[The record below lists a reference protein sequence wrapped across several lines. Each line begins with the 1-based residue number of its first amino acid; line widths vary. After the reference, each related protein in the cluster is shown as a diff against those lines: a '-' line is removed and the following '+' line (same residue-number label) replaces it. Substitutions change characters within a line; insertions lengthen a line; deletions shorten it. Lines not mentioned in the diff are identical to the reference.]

1 MGRGMSL
8 KARLAED
15 LKAAMRERDSVR
27 LDTIRSI
34 RAAVTQREV
43 DGQKDLDDTAIVE
56 LVRGLRKQ
64 RLESIEQYEKGGRQ
78 DLVEKETREKELL
91 EAYLPQAPDAQAIE
105 GAVRAAIAETGAG
118 SIKDMG
124 KVMQAAKQKLG
135 SVDGKTLSDA
145 VKKLLSGG

>member
-1 MGRGMSL
+1 MSL

-27 LDTIRSI
+27 LDAIRSV
-34 RAAVTQREV
+34 RAAITQREV
-43 DGQKDLDDTAIVE
+43 DGQKELEDAAIVE
-56 LVRGLRKQ
+56 LVRSLRKQ
-64 RLESIEQYEKGGRQ
+64 RLESIEQYTQGGRQ
-78 DLVEKETREKELL
+78 DLADKELREKELL

-105 GAVRAAIAETGAG
+105 AAVRAAIGQTGAA

-124 KVMQAAKQKLG
+124 KVMQAAKEKLG

-145 VKKLLSGG
+145 VRKLLAGG

>member
-1 MGRGMSL
+1 MSL

-15 LKAAMRERDSVR
+15 LKTAMRERDSVR
-27 LDTIRSI
+27 LDAIRSI

-43 DGQKDLDDTAIVE
+43 DGQKELDDAAIVE

-64 RLESIEQYEKGGRQ
+64 RVESIEQYSQGGRQ

-91 EAYLPQAPDAQAIE
+91 EAYLPQAPDAQTIE
-105 GAVRAAIAETGAG
+105 AAVRAAIAASGAA
-118 SIKDMG
+118 SLKDMG
-124 KVMQAAKQKLG
+124 KVMQAAKQTLG

-145 VKKLLSGG
+145 VKKLLTGG